1 MVSRV
6 EKVGAQP
13 LVEAGAGMPKSPTDG
28 LILSN
33 GLASKPSN
41 TARYG
46 VQAGSSS
53 KVPKIVAD
61 SSEPSDL
68 ITFISQVNDRSDS
81 SIMNAAIVLR
91 HVRC

>member
-1 MVSRV
+1 MIMVSRV

-46 VQAGSSS
+46 VRVKLKSTKNRCRLGECRE
-53 KVPKIVAD
+53 D
-61 SSEPSDL
+61 PSW
-68 ITFISQVNDRSDS
+68 
-81 SIMNAAIVLR
+81 MNR
-91 HVRC
+91 